1 MSEALTAFLTILL
14 GSITQVAT
22 AIGSG
27 LTALVKA
34 IFFTTSGSSSVLSDF
49 GGIVALFAG
58 ISLALGL
65 AYWVVNFIRSFGN

>member
-1 MSEALTAFLTILL
+1 MSDMLNSFLTILL

-22 AIGSG
+22 AIGNG
-27 LTALVKA
+27 LSALVKA
-34 IFFTTSGSSSVLSDF
+34 IFITTTGSTSTLSDF